1 MKLITILIIIFAAI
15 LYSCSLFKDTTDFD
29 ADGVPDIVD
38 VEPVFI
44 EESFELEEVAMSP
57 PPDEMQF
64 EPIMFVDESS
74 ELVIVEVPNTTITTN
89 STTQGHVAYKI
100 PKDMTVRTTY
110 QVIVRISKSTLNI
123 FENLNGEV
131 KTTSIPITETME
143 VKLIDVSPSDR
154 KMFDIIADNSAVQM
168 VEDNEEITQWSWNIT
183 PLRSG
188 KTKLKI
194 VISIIRGGSTKE
206 TVYIDE
212 VRVKADVTKSV
223 PHFIGDYWQWLF
235 STLLLPLF
243 YWLYAKRKKK
253 KAKK

>member
-15 LYSCSLFKDTTDFD
+15 LYSCGLFKGTTDSD
-29 ADGVPDIVD
+29 GDGVPDIIEL
-38 VEPVFI
+38 EPVFV
-44 EESFELEEVAMSP
+44 EETFVEEMMAIPKSDGAMFEEL
-57 PPDEMQF
+57 
-64 EPIMFVDESS
+64 VDESNA
-74 ELVIVEVPNTTITTN
+74 LVIVEVPNTTITTN

-100 PKDMTVRTTY
+100 PKDMTVRSTY
-110 QVIVRISKSTLNI
+110 QVIVRISKSRLNI

-131 KTTSIPITETME
+131 TTTSIPITETME

-188 KTKLKI
+188 KSKLKI

-212 VRVKADVTKSV
+212 VSVKADVTKSV
-223 PHFIGDYWQWLF
+223 PHFIGNYWQWLF

-243 YWLYAKRKKK
+243 YWLYARRKKK